1 MGGGARGPGE
11 RKLYCLFNKE
21 NIIVS
26 FRIEQIKK
34 MG

>member
-11 RKLYCLFNKE
+11 RKPSCLFNKE